1 MKNKNKFLT
10 SYKFNNEFFEIEN
23 TGEKVILK
31 SSKSW
36 FLDISENLKMSCFE
50 ELSTT
55 RFAPKLNMKDAEE
68 VHEDFKKVKKNKG
81 KGKKV
86 DEDIDAYYIN
96 IVEELNDF
104 NDWCISDN
112 ISWGLPIPM
121 FVNKFTNKI
130 LLNEETI
137 EHFADLV

>member
-1 MKNKNKFLT
+1 M
-10 SYKFNNEFFEIEN
+10 
-23 TGEKVILK
+23 ILR

-36 FLDISENLKMSCFE
+36 FLDIPEQLKMNCFE

-68 VHEDFKKVKKNKG
+68 VHQEFNKAKKRRKSGKKNK
-81 KGKKV
+81 V
-86 DEDIDAYYIN
+86 DDIDSYYIN

-104 NDWCISDN
+104 NDWCISDT
-112 ISWGLPIPM
+112 ISWGLPIPV
-121 FVNKFTNKI
+121 FVNKFTGKI